1 MSIIYDSVIN
11 LIDYLIIFKYF
22 NCFSKKRNL
31 EKKYYVSL
39 FCSCIILMS
48 VVNQFQ
54 NQSANLILCI
64 LMIYLYSLSFSY
76 SISYHIILPVLY
88 IGFGIVAELIGFL
101 ILNVS
106 GEMIPYS
113 VRYYG
118 SSFICEFIRF
128 LIVYAL
134 CGIKKIHFPKL
145 SFNIGK
151 LLVII
156 PLSSIV
162 ICCIAINII
171 QNSRNN
177 LVNIM
182 CLVIIIMTITSNIL
196 MFKMFFKVIDTLSD
210 NYEKEMLLQ
219 EAEAKEQYYQE
230 IEQSNREVR
239 KIKHDLKNMLL
250 AICGKS
256 KNKNEISEEIYKIMK
271 ELDES
276 DKKIYTS
283 NVVINTIINHKISQ
297 AENLNIKTDVNIKVS
312 RTVSFDY
319 KDAGI
324 LLGNI
329 LDNAIEA
336 CEGVN
341 KEERWIKISMFHQ
354 KNTLFIKVCNSKT
367 KEPVNINKSSK
378 QRDLYNHGIGVSSI
392 ESITKKYDGYVEF
405 ADKGEKFEVDVS
417 LYGVQYCR

>member
-1 MSIIYDSVIN
+1 MSIIYDLVIN
-11 LIDYLIIFKYF
+11 IIDYLIIYKYF
-22 NCFSKKRNL
+22 NCFSGKRNMG
-31 EKKYYVSL
+31 KKYSVSL
-39 FCSCIILMS
+39 FCGCIMLIS
-48 VVNQFQ
+48 VVNQFHNQ
-54 NQSANLILCI
+54 NANLILCI

-76 SISYHIILPVLY
+76 SISYHIVLPVLY

-106 GEMIPYS
+106 GEMIPYII
-113 VRYYG
+113 RYYG

-128 LIVYAL
+128 FIVYAV
-134 CGIKKIHFPKL
+134 CGIKKIKLPKL
-145 SFNIGK
+145 SLGTGK
-151 LLVII
+151 FLVII
-156 PLSSIV
+156 PFSSIV
-162 ICCIAINII
+162 ICCMAINII
-171 QNSRNN
+171 QNSKNN

-182 CLVIIIMTITSNIL
+182 CLLIIIMTITSNVL
-196 MFKMFFKVIDTLSD
+196 MFRMFFKVIDTLSD

-256 KNKNEISEEIYKIMK
+256 KKRNEISEEIYKIMK

-276 DKKIYTS
+276 DKKIYTP

-297 AENLNIKTDVNIKVS
+297 AENLEIKTDVNIKVAK
-312 RTVSFDY
+312 TVHLDY

-336 CEGVN
+336 CEKID
-341 KEERWIKISMFHQ
+341 KEDRWIKIDMFHK
-354 KNTLFIKVCNSKT
+354 KNTLFIKVCNSKI
-367 KEPVNINKSSK
+367 EGLVNINKSSK
-378 QRDLYNHGIGVSSI
+378 CDVHNHGIGVSSI
-392 ESITKKYDGYVEF
+392 KAIVKQYDGYVEF
-405 ADKGEKFEVDVS
+405 VDKGDEFEVDVS
-417 LYGVQYCR
+417 LYGE

>member
-1 MSIIYDSVIN
+1 MSIIYDIVIN

-31 EKKYYVSL
+31 EKKYCVSL

-48 VVNQFQ
+48 VANQFQ

-106 GEMIPYS
+106 GGMIPYS

-134 CGIKKIHFPKL
+134 GDIKKINLPKL
-145 SFNIGK
+145 SFNTGK
-151 LLVII
+151 FLVII

-171 QNSRNN
+171 QNSKNN

-182 CLVIIIMTITSNIL
+182 CMVIIIMTITSNVL

-230 IEQSNREVR
+230 IEQANREVR

-256 KNKNEISEEIYKIMK
+256 KKQNEVSEEIYKIMK

-276 DKKIYTS
+276 DKKIFTS

-297 AENLNIKTDVNIKVS
+297 SEKLEIKTDVNIKVS
-312 RTVSFDY
+312 KTVSLDY

-336 CEGVN
+336 CERMN
-341 KEERWIKISMFHQ
+341 KKEERWIKIDILYQ
-354 KNTLFIKVCNSKT
+354 KNTLFVKVCNSKN
-367 KEPVNINKSSK
+367 KELTNINKSSK
-378 QRDLYNHGIGVSSI
+378 RDVHNHGIGISSI
-392 ESITKKYDGYVEF
+392 KVIAKKYDGYVEF
-405 ADKGEKFEVDVS
+405 MDKGEEFEVDVS
-417 LYGVQYCR
+417 LYGMIS

>member
-1 MSIIYDSVIN
+1 
-11 LIDYLIIFKYF
+11 
-22 NCFSKKRNL
+22 
-31 EKKYYVSL
+31 
-39 FCSCIILMS
+39 
-48 VVNQFQ
+48 
-54 NQSANLILCI
+54 
-64 LMIYLYSLSFSY
+64 MIYIYSLSFSY

-88 IGFGIVAELIGFL
+88 MGFGIVAELIGFL

-106 GEMIPYS
+106 GEMIPYFI
-113 VRYYG
+113 RYYG

-128 LIVYAL
+128 LIVYVI
-134 CGIKKIHFPKL
+134 CGIKKMKLSKL

-151 LLVII
+151 FLVII

-171 QNSRNN
+171 QNSKND

-182 CLVIIIMTITSNIL
+182 CLVIIIMSITSNVL
-196 MFKMFFKVIDTLSD
+196 MFKMFFKVIDTLAD

-219 EAEAKEQYYQE
+219 EAEAKEQYYRE

-250 AICGKS
+250 AVCGKS
-256 KNKNEISEEIYKIMK
+256 KEQNEISEEICKIMK
-271 ELDES
+271 ELDGS
-276 DKKIYTS
+276 DKKIFTS

-297 AENLNIKTDVNIKVS
+297 AENLDIKTDVNIKVS
-312 RTVSFDY
+312 KNVSLDY

-336 CEGVN
+336 CEKMS
-341 KEERWIKISMFHQ
+341 KENRWIKIDMFHQ
-354 KNTLFIKVCNSKT
+354 KSTLFIKVCNSKT
-367 KEPVNINKSSK
+367 KEQVNINKSSK
-378 QRDLYNHGIGVSSI
+378 RDVHNHGIGILSI
-392 ESITKKYDGYVEF
+392 KAIVKKYDGYVEIL
-405 ADKGEKFEVDVS
+405 DKGEQFEVDVS
-417 LYGVQYCR
+417 LYEMIS

>member
-1 MSIIYDSVIN
+1 MSIIYDLVIN
-11 LIDYLIIFKYF
+11 IIDYLIIYKYF
-22 NCFSKKRNL
+22 NCFSGKRNMG
-31 EKKYYVSL
+31 KKYSVSL
-39 FCSCIILMS
+39 FCGCIMLIS
-48 VVNQFQ
+48 VVNQFHNQ
-54 NQSANLILCI
+54 NANLILCI

-76 SISYHIILPVLY
+76 SISYHIVLPVLY

-106 GEMIPYS
+106 GEMIPYII
-113 VRYYG
+113 RYYG

-128 LIVYAL
+128 FIVYAV
-134 CGIKKIHFPKL
+134 CGIKKIKLPKL
-145 SFNIGK
+145 SLGTGK
-151 LLVII
+151 FLVII
-156 PLSSIV
+156 PFSSIV
-162 ICCIAINII
+162 ICCMAINII
-171 QNSRNN
+171 QNSKNN

-182 CLVIIIMTITSNIL
+182 CLLIIIMTITSNVL
-196 MFKMFFKVIDTLSD
+196 MFRMFFKVIDTLSD

-256 KNKNEISEEIYKIMK
+256 KKRNEISEEIYKIMK

-276 DKKIYTS
+276 DKKIYTP

-297 AENLNIKTDVNIKVS
+297 AENLEIKTDVNIKVAKA
-312 RTVSFDY
+312 VHLDY

-336 CEGVN
+336 CEKID
-341 KEERWIKISMFHQ
+341 KEDRWIKIDMFHK
-354 KNTLFIKVCNSKT
+354 KNTLFIKVCNSKI
-367 KEPVNINKSSK
+367 EGLVNINKSSK
-378 QRDLYNHGIGVSSI
+378 CDVHNHGIGVSSI
-392 ESITKKYDGYVEF
+392 KAIVKQYDGYVEF
-405 ADKGEKFEVDVS
+405 VDKGDEFEVDVS
-417 LYGVQYCR
+417 LYGE

>member
-1 MSIIYDSVIN
+1 MSIIYDIVIN

-22 NCFSKKRNL
+22 NCFSEKRNM
-31 EKKYYVSL
+31 EKKYCISL
-39 FCSCIILMS
+39 FCGCIILIS
-48 VVNQFQ
+48 VVNQFH
-54 NQSANLILCI
+54 NQSVNLVLCI

-88 IGFGIVAELIGFL
+88 IGFGIVAELMGFF

-106 GEMIPYS
+106 GEMVPYAI
-113 VRYYG
+113 RYYG

-128 LIVYAL
+128 LIVYAV
-134 CGIKKIHFPKL
+134 CGIKKIKLPKL
-145 SFNIGK
+145 SFSTGK
-151 LLVII
+151 FLVII

-171 QNSRNN
+171 QNSKNN

-182 CLVIIIMTITSNIL
+182 CLVIIIMTITSNVL

-210 NYEKEMLLQ
+210 NYKKEMLLL

-250 AICGKS
+250 AIYGCYKEKS
-256 KNKNEISEEIYKIMK
+256 KISEEIKKIVK

-276 DKKIYTS
+276 DKRIYTS
-283 NVVINTIINHKISQ
+283 NMIINTIMNHKISQ
-297 AENLNIKTDVNIKVS
+297 AENLGIKTDVNIKVS
-312 RTVSFDY
+312 KSVSLDY

-336 CEGVN
+336 CEKIN
-341 KEERWIKISMFHQ
+341 KEERWIKIDMYHQ

-367 KEPVNINKSSK
+367 KELVNINKSSK
-378 QRDLYNHGIGVSSI
+378 RDVHNHGIGISSI
-392 ESITKKYDGYVEF
+392 KAIVKKYDGYVEF
-405 ADKGEKFEVDVS
+405 MDKGEKFEVDVS
-417 LYGVQYCR
+417 LYGMIF

>member
-1 MSIIYDSVIN
+1 MSIIYDIVIN

-22 NCFSKKRNL
+22 NYFSKKRNL
-31 EKKYYVSL
+31 EKKYCVSL

-54 NQSANLILCI
+54 NQSVNLILCI
-64 LMIYLYSLSFSY
+64 LMIYLYSFSFSY

-101 ILNVS
+101 ILNAS

-134 CGIKKIHFPKL
+134 CGIKKIHLPKL

-151 LLVII
+151 FLVII

-171 QNSRNN
+171 QNSKND

-182 CLVIIIMTITSNIL
+182 CLVIIIMTITSNVL

-219 EAEAKEQYYQE
+219 EAEAKEQFYQE
-230 IEQSNREVR
+230 VEKSSREVQ

-250 AICGKS
+250 AICGSYKE
-256 KNKNEISEEIYKIMK
+256 KNKISEEIRKIVQ

-276 DKKIYTS
+276 DKKYI
-283 NVVINTIINHKISQ
+283 H
-297 AENLNIKTDVNIKVS
+297 LMW
-312 RTVSFDY
+312 
-319 KDAGI
+319 
-324 LLGNI
+324 LLI
-329 LDNAIEA
+329 
-336 CEGVN
+336 
-341 KEERWIKISMFHQ
+341 Q
-354 KNTLFIKVCNSKT
+354 
-367 KEPVNINKSSK
+367 
-378 QRDLYNHGIGVSSI
+378 
-392 ESITKKYDGYVEF
+392 
-405 ADKGEKFEVDVS
+405 
-417 LYGVQYCR
+417 

>member
-1 MSIIYDSVIN
+1 MSIIYDIVIN

-31 EKKYYVSL
+31 EKKYSVSL
-39 FCSCIILMS
+39 FGSCIILMS

-54 NQSANLILCI
+54 NQSVNLILCI

-128 LIVYAL
+128 FIVYAL
-134 CGIKKIHFPKL
+134 CGIKKVKLPKL
-145 SFNIGK
+145 AFNIGK
-151 LLVII
+151 FLVII

-171 QNSRNN
+171 QNSKND

-182 CLVIIIMTITSNIL
+182 CLVIIIMTITSNVL

-230 IEQSNREVR
+230 VEKSSREVQ

-250 AICGKS
+250 AICGSYKE
-256 KNKNEISEEIYKIMK
+256 KNKISEEIRKIVQ

-283 NVVINTIINHKISQ
+283 NVVINTIINNKISQ
-297 AENLNIKTDVNIKVS
+297 AEKLGITTDVDIKVS
-312 RTVSFDY
+312 KAVSLDY

-336 CEGVN
+336 CEKIS
-341 KEERWIKISMFHQ
+341 KEDRWIKIDMFYQ
-354 KNTLFIKVCNSKT
+354 KNTLFVKVCNGKI

-378 QRDLYNHGIGVSSI
+378 RDVHNHGIGVSSI
-392 ESITKKYDGYVEF
+392 KAIVKKYDGYVEF
-405 ADKGEKFEVDVS
+405 VDKGEKFEVDVS
-417 LYGVQYCR
+417 LYGMIS